1 MPSPAPHGD
10 DGKPKPFPI
19 DPTSRDATHSIESSA
34 SAFLATDSC
43 KFEIWP
49 RGDAADPVALRW
61 TGPVAGRRYYMA
73 SDMLGADRLGIA
85 LEATSSA
92 R

>member
-1 MPSPAPHGD
+1 MC
-10 DGKPKPFPI
+10 
-19 DPTSRDATHSIESSA
+19 SSDL
-34 SAFLATDSC
+34 AFLATDSC
-43 KFEIWP
+43 KFEIGTK
-49 RGDAADPVALRW
+49 GDPADPVALRW

-85 LEATSSA
+85 LEATNSA